1 MPERLGPFWSKQWGI
16 NGSSPLLQLPYFNV
30 AQCTPHNPLHVC
42 LEDVFNYATAL
53 ILQIGLDEK
62 LFTINWL
69 NAKISNFGYS
79 YLDRD
84 NKPEEITRTQIYEA
98 AALKQTAAGLL
109 TLNPATAQ
117 GGNPPPKKSQLK
129 GS

>member
-1 MPERLGPFWSKQWGI
+1 MK
-16 NGSSPLLQLPYFNV
+16 N
-30 AQCTPHNPLHVC
+30 
-42 LEDVFNYATAL
+42 
-53 ILQIGLDEK
+53 
-62 LFTINWL
+62 FTINWL

-117 GGNPPPKKSQLK
+117 GGNPPPKELQLK